1 MTEGKQ
7 DHVYTESL
15 KALQKRMQLMFN
27 NEKHS
32 DTVFTVK
39 QHKFYAISE
48 IVSVASSKLDTVIS
62 EHFAH
67 CDDKKIKLYDVKC
80 EKSFSVILQY
90 MYGLDIN
97 FSELT
102 MHVLCGVITLA
113 ETYQLDEFVKDL
125 KSYLS
130 KVDKFEM
137 NSLVVLLNTARKYNL
152 EELYGKLKVFAYEHA
167 EEFVKHDTIVQLQ
180 YECILNLIKSDWFC
194 APEIDILKGVLNWHT
209 FMNTKEKRESLE
221 HDDED
226 DAEVEDSSDDRCSVA
241 SDQTCDGDDVE
252 MEDINNDRCSEA
264 SDQMC
269 DGDDATR
276 SKRQKREHV
285 ESTDVE
291 VLEHNAN
298 EQNLD
303 SEATTVADQK
313 DKCSEFSENVLKSLL
328 LHVRV
333 KKISM
338 FHFIELCETDEK
350 YEQMLGD
357 KKLFSQT
364 NDARQKCVHIVS
376 QNGNDKLSVTE
387 SVSVPVAT
395 MTEIVSVPVANI
407 GCSNVLLQLND
418 YKKRFLIKMP
428 SLSYTEYKSE
438 DSYKSNDF
446 TWAISFEDTRIICNT
461 IDQEVVYF
469 RKVYLECTS
478 DKECDWECTT
488 ECQLTMLS
496 SDKNLSP
503 DQVLPSKAVHFRKDN
518 PCQYLGEFYRDTE
531 ICKNRHLYKRYDNV
545 NKNYYFEFEV
555 LFKSIRASVKT

>member
-1 MTEGKQ
+1 MMEAKQ

-48 IVSVASSKLDTVIS
+48 IVSVASSKLDAVIS

-113 ETYQLDEFVKDL
+113 ETYHLDDFAKDL

-130 KVDKFEM
+130 KVDVFEM
-137 NSLVVLLNTARKYNL
+137 DSLAILLSTARKYNL
-152 EELYGKLKVFAYEHA
+152 EELYRKLKVFAYENA
-167 EEFVKHDTIVQLQ
+167 ENFVKHESIVRLQ
-180 YECILNLIKSDWFC
+180 YECILDLIKSDWFC

-209 FMNTKEKRESLE
+209 GMNTKEKRESLE

-226 DAEVEDSSDDRCSVA
+226 DAEVEDSND
-241 SDQTCDGDDVE
+241 
-252 MEDINNDRCSEA
+252 DRCSEA

-298 EQNLD
+298 EQNTD
-303 SEATTVADQK
+303 SEAVVADQK
-313 DKCSEFSENVLKSLL
+313 DTISEVRKTFSENVLKSLL
-328 LHVRV
+328 EHIRGNQ
-333 KKISM
+333 ISM
-338 FHFIELCETDEK
+338 INFMELYETDEK
-350 YEQMLGD
+350 YKEMLGNR
-357 KKLFSQT
+357 KLFSQT
-364 NDARQKCVHIVS
+364 NDARQKYVPIVS
-376 QNGNDKLSVTE
+376 QNGNDDLSVTE
-387 SVSVPVAT
+387 VVSDPVA
-395 MTEIVSVPVANI
+395 ANE
-407 GCSNVLLQLND
+407 CSNILLELNNI
-418 YKKRFLIKMP
+418 KKIFIVKYSTCLDTR
-428 SLSYTEYKSE
+428 YKSE
-438 DSYKSNDF
+438 DSYTSNDF
-446 TWAISFEDTRIICNT
+446 TWFIIF
-461 IDQEVVYF
+461 DQTLNGQTSSQNYYI

-488 ECQLTMLS
+488 ECQLTMIS
-496 SDKNLSP
+496 FDENLYP
-503 DQVLPSKAVHFRKDN
+503 DQVLPLKAVQFSKDN
-518 PCQYLGEFYRDTE
+518 SCQYLGEFYRD
-531 ICKNRHLYKRYDNV
+531 KREWYDAFFDSLQSYSSN
-545 NKNYYFEFEV
+545 FEV
-555 LFKSIRASVKT
+555 LFKSIRVNIIK

>member
-1 MTEGKQ
+1 MTEAKQ

-48 IVSVASSKLDTVIS
+48 IVSVASRKLDAVIS

-102 MHVLCGVITLA
+102 MHVLCGVISLA
-113 ETYQLDEFVKDL
+113 ETYQLDDFAKDL

-137 NSLVVLLNTARKYNL
+137 DSLAILLSTARKYNL
-152 EELYGKLKVFAYEHA
+152 EELYRKLKVFAYENA
-167 EEFVKHDTIVQLQ
+167 ENFVKHESIVRLQ
-180 YECILNLIKSDWFC
+180 YECILDLIKSDWFC

-209 FMNTKEKRESLE
+209 GMNTKEKRESLE
-221 HDDED
+221 HDKDH
-226 DAEVEDSSDDRCSVA
+226 AEVEYSND
-241 SDQTCDGDDVE
+241 
-252 MEDINNDRCSEA
+252 DRCSEA

-291 VLEHNAN
+291 SLEHNAN

-303 SEATTVADQK
+303 SEAAVADQK
-313 DKCSEFSENVLKSLL
+313 DKCSELIKTFSENVLKSLL

-364 NDARQKCVHIVS
+364 NDARQKYVPIVS
-376 QNGNDKLSVTE
+376 QNGNDDLSVTE
-387 SVSVPVAT
+387 VVSDPVA
-395 MTEIVSVPVANI
+395 ANE
-407 GCSNVLLQLND
+407 CSNILLELNNI
-418 YKKRFLIKMP
+418 KKIFIVKYSTCLDTR
-428 SLSYTEYKSE
+428 YKSE
-438 DSYKSNDF
+438 DSYTSNDF
-446 TWAISFEDTRIICNT
+446 TWFIIFECTGQTSSQNYYI
-461 IDQEVVYF
+461 

-488 ECQLTMLS
+488 ECQLTMIS
-496 SDKNLSP
+496 FNKNRYP
-503 DQVLPSKAVHFRKDN
+503 DQVLPLKAVQFSKDN
-518 PCQYLGEFYRDTE
+518 SCQYLGEFYRDSNNWYRTFFSNG
-531 ICKNRHLYKRYDNV
+531 KFR
-545 NKNYYFEFEV
+545 FEV
-555 LFKSIRASVKT
+555 LFKSIRVNIIK

>member
-48 IVSVASSKLDTVIS
+48 IVSVASSKLDAVIS

-113 ETYQLDEFVKDL
+113 ETYHLDDFAKDL

-130 KVDKFEM
+130 KVDVFEM
-137 NSLVVLLNTARKYNL
+137 DSLAILLSTARKYNL
-152 EELYGKLKVFAYEHA
+152 EELYRKLKVFAYENA
-167 EEFVKHDTIVQLQ
+167 ENFVKHESIVRLQ
-180 YECILNLIKSDWFC
+180 YECILDLIKSDWFC

-209 FMNTKEKRESLE
+209 GMNTKEKRESLE

-226 DAEVEDSSDDRCSVA
+226 DAEVEDSSDNRCSVA
-241 SDQTCDGDDVE
+241 SDCETDQMSNIDDDTQGISQE
-252 MEDINNDRCSEA
+252 MEHIEL
-264 SDQMC
+264 
-269 DGDDATR
+269 T
-276 SKRQKREHV
+276 EV
-285 ESTDVE
+285 ESC
-291 VLEHNAN
+291 EHNAN
-298 EQNLD
+298 KQKLD
-303 SEATTVADQK
+303 NEAVVTEQK
-313 DKCSEFSENVLKSLL
+313 DKCSELIKTFSENVLKSLL

-364 NDARQKCVHIVS
+364 NDARQKYVPIVS
-376 QNGNDKLSVTE
+376 QNGNDDLSVTE
-387 SVSVPVAT
+387 VVSDPVA
-395 MTEIVSVPVANI
+395 ANE
-407 GCSNVLLQLND
+407 CSNILLELNNI
-418 YKKRFLIKMP
+418 KKIFIVKYSTCLDTR
-428 SLSYTEYKSE
+428 YKSE
-438 DSYKSNDF
+438 DSYTSNDF
-446 TWAISFEDTRIICNT
+446 TWFINFIIFECTGQTSSQNYYI
-461 IDQEVVYF
+461 

-488 ECQLTMLS
+488 ECQLTMIS
-496 SDKNLSP
+496 FDENLYP
-503 DQVLPSKAVHFRKDN
+503 DQVLPLKAVQFSKDN
-518 PCQYLGEFYRDTE
+518 SCQYLGEFYRDSNNWYRAFFSNG
-531 ICKNRHLYKRYDNV
+531 KFR
-545 NKNYYFEFEV
+545 FEV
-555 LFKSIRASVKT
+555 LFKSIRVNIIK

>member
-48 IVSVASSKLDTVIS
+48 IVSVASRKLDAVIS

-102 MHVLCGVITLA
+102 MHVLCGVISLA
-113 ETYQLDEFVKDL
+113 ETYQLDDFAKDL

-137 NSLVVLLNTARKYNL
+137 DSLAILLSTARKYNL
-152 EELYGKLKVFAYEHA
+152 EELYRKLKVFAYENA
-167 EEFVKHDTIVQLQ
+167 ENFVKHESIVRLQ
-180 YECILNLIKSDWFC
+180 YECILDLIKSDWFC

-209 FMNTKEKRESLE
+209 GMNTKEKRESLE
-221 HDDED
+221 HDKDH
-226 DAEVEDSSDDRCSVA
+226 AEVEYSND
-241 SDQTCDGDDVE
+241 
-252 MEDINNDRCSEA
+252 DRCSEA

-291 VLEHNAN
+291 SLEHNAN

-303 SEATTVADQK
+303 SEAVVADQK
-313 DKCSEFSENVLKSLL
+313 DTLSEVRKTFSENVLKSLL
-328 LHVRV
+328 LHIRG
-333 KKISM
+333 KQISM
-338 FHFIELCETDEK
+338 IDFLDLYETDK
-350 YEQMLGD
+350 ILYKRMLID

-364 NDARQKCVHIVS
+364 NDARQKYVPIVS
-376 QNGNDKLSVTE
+376 QNGNDDLSVTE
-387 SVSVPVAT
+387 VVSDPVA
-395 MTEIVSVPVANI
+395 ANE
-407 GCSNVLLQLND
+407 CSNILLELNNI
-418 YKKRFLIKMP
+418 KKIFIVKYSTCLDTR
-428 SLSYTEYKSE
+428 YKSE
-438 DSYKSNDF
+438 DSYTSNDF
-446 TWAISFEDTRIICNT
+446 TWFINFIIFECTGQTSSQNYYI
-461 IDQEVVYF
+461 

-488 ECQLTMLS
+488 ECQLTLIS
-496 SDKNLSP
+496 YDKNLCP
-503 DQVLPSKAVHFRKDN
+503 DQVLPLKAVQFSKDN
-518 PCQYLGEFYRDTE
+518 SCQYLAE
-531 ICKNRHLYKRYDNV
+531 LYPDSYNWMQAFVPHDK
-545 NKNYYFEFEV
+545 FILEV
-555 LFKSIRASVKT
+555 LFKSIRVNIIK

>member
-48 IVSVASSKLDTVIS
+48 IVSVASRKLDAVIS

-102 MHVLCGVITLA
+102 MHVLCGVISLA
-113 ETYQLDEFVKDL
+113 ETYQLDDFAKDL

-137 NSLVVLLNTARKYNL
+137 DSLAILLSTARKYNL
-152 EELYGKLKVFAYEHA
+152 EELYRKLKVFAYENA
-167 EEFVKHDTIVQLQ
+167 ENFVKHESIVRLQ
-180 YECILNLIKSDWFC
+180 YECILDLIKSDWFC

-209 FMNTKEKRESLE
+209 GMNTKEKRESLE
-221 HDDED
+221 HDKDH
-226 DAEVEDSSDDRCSVA
+226 AEVEYSND
-241 SDQTCDGDDVE
+241 
-252 MEDINNDRCSEA
+252 DRCSEA

-291 VLEHNAN
+291 SLEHNAN

-303 SEATTVADQK
+303 SEAAVADQK
-313 DKCSEFSENVLKSLL
+313 DKCSELIKTFSENVLKSLL

-364 NDARQKCVHIVS
+364 NDARQKYVPIVS
-376 QNGNDKLSVTE
+376 QNGNDDLSVTE
-387 SVSVPVAT
+387 VVSDPVA
-395 MTEIVSVPVANI
+395 ANE
-407 GCSNVLLQLND
+407 CSNILLELNNI
-418 YKKRFLIKMP
+418 KKTFVVKDPLHYGQISITKDP
-428 SLSYTEYKSE
+428 YIN
-438 DSYKSNDF
+438 NDF
-446 TWAISFEDTRIICNT
+446 TWVIFY
-461 IDQEVVYF
+461 EVSRCQTHKRTGNYF

-488 ECQLTMLS
+488 ECQLTMIS
-496 SDKNLSP
+496 FNKNRYP
-503 DQVLPSKAVHFRKDN
+503 DQVLPLKAVQFSKDN
-518 PCQYLGEFYRDTE
+518 SCQYLGEFYRDSNNWYRTFFSNG
-531 ICKNRHLYKRYDNV
+531 KFR
-545 NKNYYFEFEV
+545 FEV
-555 LFKSIRASVKT
+555 LFKSIRVNIIK

>member
-48 IVSVASSKLDTVIS
+48 IVSVASRKLDAVIS

-102 MHVLCGVITLA
+102 MHVLCGVISLA
-113 ETYQLDEFVKDL
+113 ETYQLDDFAKDL

-137 NSLVVLLNTARKYNL
+137 DSLAILLSTARKYNL
-152 EELYGKLKVFAYEHA
+152 EELYRKLKVFAYENA
-167 EEFVKHDTIVQLQ
+167 ENFVKHESIVRLQ
-180 YECILNLIKSDWFC
+180 YECILDLIKSDWFC

-209 FMNTKEKRESLE
+209 GMNTKEKRESLE
-221 HDDED
+221 HDKDH
-226 DAEVEDSSDDRCSVA
+226 AEVEYSND
-241 SDQTCDGDDVE
+241 
-252 MEDINNDRCSEA
+252 DRCSEA

-364 NDARQKCVHIVS
+364 NDARQKYVPIVS
-376 QNGNDKLSVTE
+376 QNGNDDLSVTE
-387 SVSVPVAT
+387 VVSDPVA
-395 MTEIVSVPVANI
+395 ANE
-407 GCSNVLLQLND
+407 CSNILLELND
-418 YKKRFLIKMP
+418 IKKEK
-428 SLSYTEYKSE
+428 
-438 DSYKSNDF
+438 
-446 TWAISFEDTRIICNT
+446 
-461 IDQEVVYF
+461 
-469 RKVYLECTS
+469 
-478 DKECDWECTT
+478 
-488 ECQLTMLS
+488 
-496 SDKNLSP
+496 
-503 DQVLPSKAVHFRKDN
+503 
-518 PCQYLGEFYRDTE
+518 
-531 ICKNRHLYKRYDNV
+531 
-545 NKNYYFEFEV
+545 
-555 LFKSIRASVKT
+555 

>member
-1 MTEGKQ
+1 MMEAKQ

-48 IVSVASSKLDTVIS
+48 IVSVASSKLDAVIS

-113 ETYQLDEFVKDL
+113 ETYHLDDFAKDL

-130 KVDKFEM
+130 KVDVFEM
-137 NSLVVLLNTARKYNL
+137 DSLAILLSTARKYNL
-152 EELYGKLKVFAYEHA
+152 EELYRKLKVFAYENA
-167 EEFVKHDTIVQLQ
+167 ENFVKHESIVRLQ
-180 YECILNLIKSDWFC
+180 YECILDLIKSDWFC

-209 FMNTKEKRESLE
+209 GMNTKEKRESLE

-226 DAEVEDSSDDRCSVA
+226 DAEVEDSND
-241 SDQTCDGDDVE
+241 
-252 MEDINNDRCSEA
+252 DRCSEA

-298 EQNLD
+298 EQNLV
-303 SEATTVADQK
+303 SGAVVADQK
-313 DKCSEFSENVLKSLL
+313 DTLSEVRKTFSENVLKSLL
-328 LHVRV
+328 EHIRGNQ
-333 KKISM
+333 ISM
-338 FHFIELCETDEK
+338 INFMELYETDEK
-350 YEQMLGD
+350 YKEMLGNR
-357 KKLFSQT
+357 KLFSQT
-364 NDARQKCVHIVS
+364 NDARQKYVPIVS
-376 QNGNDKLSVTE
+376 QNGNDDLSVTE
-387 SVSVPVAT
+387 VVSDPVA
-395 MTEIVSVPVANI
+395 ANE
-407 GCSNVLLQLND
+407 CSNILLELNNI
-418 YKKRFLIKMP
+418 KKIFIVKYSTCLDTR
-428 SLSYTEYKSE
+428 YKSE
-438 DSYKSNDF
+438 DSYTSNDF
-446 TWAISFEDTRIICNT
+446 TWFINFIIFECTGQTSSQNYYI
-461 IDQEVVYF
+461 

-488 ECQLTMLS
+488 ECQLTMIS
-496 SDKNLSP
+496 FDENLYP
-503 DQVLPSKAVHFRKDN
+503 DQVLPLKAVQFSKDN
-518 PCQYLGEFYRDTE
+518 SCQYLGEFYRDSNNWYRAFFSNG
-531 ICKNRHLYKRYDNV
+531 KFR
-545 NKNYYFEFEV
+545 FEV
-555 LFKSIRASVKT
+555 LFKSIRVNIIK

>member
-1 MTEGKQ
+1 MMDTKQ

-48 IVSVASSKLDTVIS
+48 IVSVASSKLDAVIS

-137 NSLVVLLNTARKYNL
+137 ESLVVLLNTARKFNL

-226 DAEVEDSSDDRCSVA
+226 DAEVEDSND
-241 SDQTCDGDDVE
+241 
-252 MEDINNDRCSEA
+252 DRCSEA

-291 VLEHNAN
+291 SLEHNAN

-303 SEATTVADQK
+303 QAVVAYQK
-313 DKCSEFSENVLKSLL
+313 DKCSELIKTFSENVLKSLL
-328 LHVRV
+328 EHIRG
-333 KKISM
+333 KQISM
-338 FHFIELCETDEK
+338 IDFMEL
-350 YEQMLGD
+350 YESDVTCYKKMLGYR
-357 KKLFSQT
+357 KLFSQT
-364 NDARQKCVHIVS
+364 NDARQKYVHIVS
-376 QNGNDKLSVTE
+376 QNGNDDLSVTE
-387 SVSVPVAT
+387 VVSDPVA
-395 MTEIVSVPVANI
+395 ANE
-407 GCSNVLLQLND
+407 CSNILLELNNI
-418 YKKRFLIKMP
+418 KKIFIVKYSTCLDTR
-428 SLSYTEYKSE
+428 YKSE
-438 DSYKSNDF
+438 DSYTSNDF
-446 TWAISFEDTRIICNT
+446 TWFINIEQTRCQTYSTTDN
-461 IDQEVVYF
+461 YF
-469 RKVYLECTS
+469 TKVYLECTS

>member
-137 NSLVVLLNTARKYNL
+137 ESLVVLLNTARKYNL

-241 SDQTCDGDDVE
+241 SDQTCDGDD
-252 MEDINNDRCSEA
+252 A
-264 SDQMC
+264 S
-269 DGDDATR
+269 R

-291 VLEHNAN
+291 SLEHNAN

-303 SEATTVADQK
+303 QAVVAYQK
-313 DKCSEFSENVLKSLL
+313 DKCSELIKTFSENVLKSLL

-364 NDARQKCVHIVS
+364 NDARQKYVPIVS
-376 QNGNDKLSVTE
+376 QNGNDDLSVTE
-387 SVSVPVAT
+387 VVSDPVA
-395 MTEIVSVPVANI
+395 ANE
-407 GCSNVLLQLND
+407 CSNILLELNNI
-418 YKKRFLIKMP
+418 KKTFVVKDPLHYGQISITKDP
-428 SLSYTEYKSE
+428 YIN
-438 DSYKSNDF
+438 NDF
-446 TWAISFEDTRIICNT
+446 TWVIFY
-461 IDQEVVYF
+461 EVSRCQTHKRTGNYF

>member
-48 IVSVASSKLDTVIS
+48 IVSVASRKLDAVIS

-102 MHVLCGVITLA
+102 MHVLCGVISLA
-113 ETYQLDEFVKDL
+113 ETYQLDDFAKDL

-137 NSLVVLLNTARKYNL
+137 DSLAILLSTARKYNL
-152 EELYGKLKVFAYEHA
+152 EELYRKLKVFAYENA
-167 EEFVKHDTIVQLQ
+167 ENFVKHESIVRLQ
-180 YECILNLIKSDWFC
+180 YECILDLIKSDWFC

-209 FMNTKEKRESLE
+209 GMNTKEKRESLE
-221 HDDED
+221 HDKDH
-226 DAEVEDSSDDRCSVA
+226 AEVEYSND
-241 SDQTCDGDDVE
+241 
-252 MEDINNDRCSEA
+252 DRCSEA

-291 VLEHNAN
+291 SLEHNAN

-303 SEATTVADQK
+303 SEAVVADQK
-313 DKCSEFSENVLKSLL
+313 DTLSEVRKTFSENVLKSLL
-328 LHVRV
+328 LHIRG
-333 KKISM
+333 KQISM
-338 FHFIELCETDEK
+338 IDFLDLYETDK
-350 YEQMLGD
+350 ILYKRMLID

-364 NDARQKCVHIVS
+364 NDARQKYVPIVS
-376 QNGNDKLSVTE
+376 QNGNDDLSVTE
-387 SVSVPVAT
+387 VVSDPVA
-395 MTEIVSVPVANI
+395 ANE
-407 GCSNVLLQLND
+407 CSNILLELND
-418 YKKRFLIKMP
+418 IKKTFLV
-428 SLSYTEYKSE
+428 EYPR
-438 DSYKSNDF
+438 KSNTIYTSRDAYESNGF
-446 TWAISFEDTRIICNT
+446 TWDIYIERIDCQVNRDNYYI
-461 IDQEVVYF
+461 
-469 RKVYLECTS
+469 KVYLECTS

-488 ECQLTMLS
+488 ECQLTMIS
-496 SDKNLSP
+496 FNKNRYP
-503 DQVLPSKAVHFRKDN
+503 DQVLPLKAVQFSKDN
-518 PCQYLGEFYRDTE
+518 SCQYLGEFYRD
-531 ICKNRHLYKRYDNV
+531 KRDWYDAFFDSLQSYSSN
-545 NKNYYFEFEV
+545 FEV
-555 LFKSIRASVKT
+555 LFKSIRVNIIK

>member
-48 IVSVASSKLDTVIS
+48 IVSVASRKLDAVIS

-102 MHVLCGVITLA
+102 MHVLCGVISLA
-113 ETYQLDEFVKDL
+113 ETYQLDDFAKDL

-137 NSLVVLLNTARKYNL
+137 DSLAILLSTARKYNL
-152 EELYGKLKVFAYEHA
+152 EELYRKLKVFAYENA
-167 EEFVKHDTIVQLQ
+167 ENFVKHESIVRLQ
-180 YECILNLIKSDWFC
+180 YECILDLIKSDWFC

-209 FMNTKEKRESLE
+209 GMNTKEKRESLE
-221 HDDED
+221 HDKDH
-226 DAEVEDSSDDRCSVA
+226 AEVEYSND
-241 SDQTCDGDDVE
+241 
-252 MEDINNDRCSEA
+252 DRCSEA

-291 VLEHNAN
+291 SLEHNAN

-303 SEATTVADQK
+303 SEAAVADQK
-313 DKCSEFSENVLKSLL
+313 DKCSELIKTFSENVLKSLL

-364 NDARQKCVHIVS
+364 NDARQKYVPIVS
-376 QNGNDKLSVTE
+376 QNGNDDLSVTE
-387 SVSVPVAT
+387 VVSDPVA
-395 MTEIVSVPVANI
+395 ANE
-407 GCSNVLLQLND
+407 CSNILLELNNI
-418 YKKRFLIKMP
+418 KKIFIVKYSTCLDTR
-428 SLSYTEYKSE
+428 YKSE
-438 DSYKSNDF
+438 DSYTSNDF
-446 TWAISFEDTRIICNT
+446 TWFINIEQTPCQTHSTTSN
-461 IDQEVVYF
+461 YF
-469 RKVYLECTS
+469 TKVYLECTS

-488 ECQLTMLS
+488 ECQLTMIS
-496 SDKNLSP
+496 FNKNRYP
-503 DQVLPSKAVHFRKDN
+503 DQVLPLKAVQFSKDN
-518 PCQYLGEFYRDTE
+518 SCQYLGEFYRD
-531 ICKNRHLYKRYDNV
+531 KREWYDAFFDSLQSYSSN
-545 NKNYYFEFEV
+545 FEV
-555 LFKSIRASVKT
+555 LFKSIRVNIIK

>member
-137 NSLVVLLNTARKYNL
+137 ESLVVLLNTARKYNL

-226 DAEVEDSSDDRCSVA
+226 DAEVEDSND
-241 SDQTCDGDDVE
+241 
-252 MEDINNDRCSEA
+252 DRCSEA

-291 VLEHNAN
+291 SLEHNAN

-303 SEATTVADQK
+303 SEAAVADQK
-313 DKCSEFSENVLKSLL
+313 DKCSELIKTFSENVLKSLL

-364 NDARQKCVHIVS
+364 NDARQKYVPIVS
-376 QNGNDKLSVTE
+376 QNGNDDLSVTE
-387 SVSVPVAT
+387 VVSDPVA
-395 MTEIVSVPVANI
+395 ANE
-407 GCSNVLLQLND
+407 CSNILLELNNI
-418 YKKRFLIKMP
+418 KKIFIVKYSTCLDTR
-428 SLSYTEYKSE
+428 YKSE
-438 DSYKSNDF
+438 DSYTSNDF
-446 TWAISFEDTRIICNT
+446 TWFINFIIFECTGQTSSQNYYI
-461 IDQEVVYF
+461 

>member
-130 KVDKFEM
+130 KVDKFEI
-137 NSLVVLLNTARKYNL
+137 NCLVVLLNTARKYNL

-221 HDDED
+221 HDVVD
-226 DAEVEDSSDDRCSVA
+226 DAEVEDSND
-241 SDQTCDGDDVE
+241 
-252 MEDINNDRCSEA
+252 DRCSEA

-291 VLEHNAN
+291 SLEHNAN

-303 SEATTVADQK
+303 SEAAVADQK
-313 DKCSEFSENVLKSLL
+313 DKCSELIKTFSENVLKSLL

-364 NDARQKCVHIVS
+364 NDARQKYVPIVS
-376 QNGNDKLSVTE
+376 QNGNDDLSVTE
-387 SVSVPVAT
+387 VVSDPVA
-395 MTEIVSVPVANI
+395 ANE
-407 GCSNVLLQLND
+407 CSNILLELNNI
-418 YKKRFLIKMP
+418 KKIFIVKYSTCLDTR
-428 SLSYTEYKSE
+428 YKSE
-438 DSYKSNDF
+438 DSYTSNDF
-446 TWAISFEDTRIICNT
+446 TWVINIECTSQTFLNYYI
-461 IDQEVVYF
+461 

>member
-1 MTEGKQ
+1 MMEAKQ

-48 IVSVASSKLDTVIS
+48 IVSVASRKLDAVIS

-102 MHVLCGVITLA
+102 MHVLCGVISLA
-113 ETYQLDEFVKDL
+113 ETYQLDDFAKDL

-137 NSLVVLLNTARKYNL
+137 DSLAILLSTARKYNL
-152 EELYGKLKVFAYEHA
+152 EELYRKLKVFAYENA
-167 EEFVKHDTIVQLQ
+167 ENFVKHESIVRLQ
-180 YECILNLIKSDWFC
+180 YECILDLIKSDWFC

-209 FMNTKEKRESLE
+209 GMNTKEKRESPE
-221 HDDED
+221 HDDKD
-226 DAEVEDSSDDRCSVA
+226 HAEVEYSND
-241 SDQTCDGDDVE
+241 
-252 MEDINNDRCSEA
+252 DRCSEA

-291 VLEHNAN
+291 SLEHNAN

-303 SEATTVADQK
+303 SEAAVADQK
-313 DKCSEFSENVLKSLL
+313 DKCSELIKTFSENVLKSLL

-364 NDARQKCVHIVS
+364 NDARQKYVPIVS
-376 QNGNDKLSVTE
+376 QNGNDDLSVTE
-387 SVSVPVAT
+387 VVSDPVA
-395 MTEIVSVPVANI
+395 ANE
-407 GCSNVLLQLND
+407 CSNILLELND
-418 YKKRFLIKMP
+418 IKRTFLVRYP
-428 SLSYTEYKSE
+428 SMSITKYKSQ
-438 DSYKSNDF
+438 DAYKSNGF
-446 TWAISFEDTRIICNT
+446 TWDIYIERIDCQVNRDNYYI
-461 IDQEVVYF
+461 
-469 RKVYLECTS
+469 KVYLECTS

-488 ECQLTMLS
+488 ECQLTMIS
-496 SDKNLSP
+496 SNKNRYP
-503 DQVLPSKAVHFRKDN
+503 DQVLPLKAVQFSKDN
-518 PCQYLGEFYRDTE
+518 SCQYLGEFYRD
-531 ICKNRHLYKRYDNV
+531 KREWYDAFFDSLQSYSSN
-545 NKNYYFEFEV
+545 FEV
-555 LFKSIRASVKT
+555 LFKSIRVNIIK

>member
-1 MTEGKQ
+1 MTEAKQ

-48 IVSVASSKLDTVIS
+48 IVSVASSKLDAVIS

-113 ETYQLDEFVKDL
+113 ETYHLDDFAKDL

-130 KVDKFEM
+130 KVDVFEM
-137 NSLVVLLNTARKYNL
+137 DSLAILLSTARKYNL
-152 EELYGKLKVFAYEHA
+152 EELYRKLKVFAYENA
-167 EEFVKHDTIVQLQ
+167 ENFVKHESIVRLQ
-180 YECILNLIKSDWFC
+180 YECILDLIKSDWFC

-209 FMNTKEKRESLE
+209 GMNTKEKRESLE

-226 DAEVEDSSDDRCSVA
+226 DAEVEDSND
-241 SDQTCDGDDVE
+241 
-252 MEDINNDRCSEA
+252 DRCSEA

-291 VLEHNAN
+291 SLEHNAN

-303 SEATTVADQK
+303 QAVVAYQK
-313 DKCSEFSENVLKSLL
+313 DKCSELIKTFSENVLKSLL

-364 NDARQKCVHIVS
+364 NDARQKYVPIVS
-376 QNGNDKLSVTE
+376 QNGNDDLSVTE
-387 SVSVPVAT
+387 VVSDPVA
-395 MTEIVSVPVANI
+395 ANE
-407 GCSNVLLQLND
+407 CSNILLELNNI
-418 YKKRFLIKMP
+418 KKIFIVKYSTCLDTR
-428 SLSYTEYKSE
+428 YKSE
-438 DSYKSNDF
+438 DSYTSNDF
-446 TWAISFEDTRIICNT
+446 TWFINFIIFECTGQTSSQNYYI
-461 IDQEVVYF
+461 

-488 ECQLTMLS
+488 ECQLTMIS
-496 SDKNLSP
+496 FDENLYP
-503 DQVLPSKAVHFRKDN
+503 DQVLPLKAVQFSKDN
-518 PCQYLGEFYRDTE
+518 SCQYLAE
-531 ICKNRHLYKRYDNV
+531 LYPDSYNWMQAFVPHDK
-545 NKNYYFEFEV
+545 FILEV
-555 LFKSIRASVKT
+555 LFKSIRVNIIK